1 METLDK
7 NTLDVHEANEA
18 TAAEHSLG
26 VWAACKKYPKAVA
39 WSAVVSLSFQKYYG
53 HPQPGKPGKYQ
64 LDPTWQSA
72 LSFGSPVGNFIGVL
86 LNGLL
91 AERFGHKPVAIGALA
106 AITALIFIQFF
117 AADVSTLFAGQLLV
131 GIPVGVFST
140 LAPAY
145 ASEVAPVALRSYFE
159 TFSCWGIGQFLS
171 YAVILTLNTRMDH
184 WAFRIPF
191 AVQWVWPVII
201 ALILIFCPESPWW
214 YVQQQRYDRAK
225 TSIKRLLSSKNTG
238 ASLEEEAE
246 KQLALMI
253 ETDKFEKAQHATAS
267 FKSCFQG
274 DNIWRTEIA
283 CFAWASQ
290 IWTGFAISSSASY
303 FFQQAGLTANNS
315 YKMSLGQGGIH
326 LACNWISAWLS
337 GPYGRRWPYIIAC
350 AFMTLMMIIIG
361 ILSSIPQTG
370 TSIGFATSAVYLV
383 WYAAWCLT
391 LGPLPYI
398 IVSEVPSAQ
407 LRSKTFIL
415 SRNSYVIFN
424 IVQSVAAPYILNPEA
439 ANWKGKVGYLTAGL
453 IVLCM
458 IWAYFRL
465 PETKGRTFEEIDIL
479 FSRKATTAKN
489 FGKAVIVREGGE
501 VEVRYD

>member
-1 METLDK
+1 M
-7 NTLDVHEANEA
+7 
-18 TAAEHSLG
+18 
-26 VWAACKKYPKAVA
+26 
-39 WSAVVSLSFQKYYG
+39 
-53 HPQPGKPGKYQ
+53 
-64 LDPTWQSA
+64 
-72 LSFGSPVGNFIGVL
+72 
-86 LNGLL
+86 
-91 AERFGHKPVAIGALA
+91 R
-106 AITALIFIQFF
+106 
-117 AADVSTLFAGQLLV
+117 
-131 GIPVGVFST
+131 
-140 LAPAY
+140 
-145 ASEVAPVALRSYFE
+145 LR
-159 TFSCWGIGQFLS
+159 
-171 YAVILTLNTRMDH
+171 
-184 WAFRIPF
+184 
-191 AVQWVWPVII
+191 
-201 ALILIFCPESPWW
+201 
-214 YVQQQRYDRAK
+214 
-225 TSIKRLLSSKNTG
+225 LSSR
-238 ASLEEEAE
+238 ASR
-246 KQLALMI
+246 
-253 ETDKFEKAQHATAS
+253 ATTS
-267 FKSCFQG
+267 
-274 DNIWRTEIA
+274 EIA

-290 IWTGFAISSSASY
+290 IWTGFAISSLASY

-337 GPYGRRWPYIIAC
+337 GPYGRRWPYIIGC
-350 AFMTLMMIIIG
+350 AFMTVMMIIIG

-415 SRNSYVIFN
+415 SYVIFN

-465 PETKGRTFEEIDIL
+465 PETKGRMFEEIDIL

-489 FGKAVIVREGGE
+489 FGKAVIIRDGGE
-501 VEVRYD
+501 VEVWYD

>member
-1 METLDK
+1 MQYDTKTIEAYRRS
-7 NTLDVHEANEA
+7 EANEA
-18 TAAEHSLG
+18 IAAEHSLG

-39 WSAVVSLSFQKYYG
+39 WSAVVSLRIIMDGYDNALMGSLFGFPAFQKYYG
-53 HPQPGKPGKYQ
+53 HPQPGKPGNYQ

-91 AERFGHKPVAIGALA
+91 AERFGHKPVAFGALA

-117 AADVSTLFAGQLLV
+117 ATDVSTLFAGQLLV

-159 TFSCWGIGQFLS
+159 TWVVSCWGIGQFLS

-201 ALILIFCPESPWW
+201 APILIFCPESPWW
-214 YVQQQRYDRAK
+214 YVQQQRYDQAK

-267 FKSCFQG
+267 FKSCFKG
-274 DNIWRTEIA
+274 DNI
-283 CFAWASQ
+283 
-290 IWTGFAISSSASY
+290 
-303 FFQQAGLTANNS
+303 
-315 YKMSLGQGGIH
+315 
-326 LACNWISAWLS
+326 
-337 GPYGRRWPYIIAC
+337 
-350 AFMTLMMIIIG
+350 
-361 ILSSIPQTG
+361 
-370 TSIGFATSAVYLV
+370 
-383 WYAAWCLT
+383 
-391 LGPLPYI
+391 
-398 IVSEVPSAQ
+398 
-407 LRSKTFIL
+407 
-415 SRNSYVIFN
+415 
-424 IVQSVAAPYILNPEA
+424 
-439 ANWKGKVGYLTAGL
+439 
-453 IVLCM
+453 
-458 IWAYFRL
+458 
-465 PETKGRTFEEIDIL
+465 
-479 FSRKATTAKN
+479 
-489 FGKAVIVREGGE
+489 
-501 VEVRYD
+501 